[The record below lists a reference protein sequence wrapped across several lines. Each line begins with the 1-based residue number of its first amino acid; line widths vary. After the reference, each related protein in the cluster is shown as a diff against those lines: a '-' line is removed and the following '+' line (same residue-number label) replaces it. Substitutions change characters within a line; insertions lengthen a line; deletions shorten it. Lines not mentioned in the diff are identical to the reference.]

1 MSDHN
6 PEVWEQQGPFLLHE
20 TGAAYREFDHDVT
33 TGDTFMSALTQ
44 KASESHRS
52 AADEALEES
61 AWLASTTATQTA
73 NGVQPAFSGKPS
85 RLTADE
91 ITLMLGR
98 MPPTAALTWLLAS
111 PQSWQATAAALLCEP
126 GARRS
131 ISIHG
136 TPMAF
141 PSYVRLLSRLCR
153 EAAEQAEAE
162 VRDET
167 AGSAGTEAAPR
178 PTPALSYLPQ
188 AVGEAEAPRTSV
200 SYILW
205 IQQALNRADN
215 AKLIEDGKTGPA
227 TRAAVAHF
235 QRLHGLHVDG
245 TVGPDTE
252 KALAAASNMQLPTS
266 GAVQS
271 SPATSHAVYANW
283 SDADDR
289 RKGRNPRDQV
299 IGGQASTTGVVSD
312 IFGPGHPPSIPAE
325 RYTVLGNFKIEGE
338 ARALNTVTF

>member
-1 MSDHN
+1 
-6 PEVWEQQGPFLLHE
+6 
-20 TGAAYREFDHDVT
+20 
-33 TGDTFMSALTQ
+33 
-44 KASESHRS
+44 
-52 AADEALEES
+52 
-61 AWLASTTATQTA
+61 
-73 NGVQPAFSGKPS
+73 
-85 RLTADE
+85 
-91 ITLMLGR
+91 
-98 MPPTAALTWLLAS
+98 
-111 PQSWQATAAALLCEP
+111 
-126 GARRS
+126 
-131 ISIHG
+131 
-136 TPMAF
+136 MAF
-141 PSYVRLLSRLCR
+141 PSYMRLLSRLCR

-252 KALAAASNMQLPTS
+252 KALAAASNMQPPTS

-289 RKGRNPRDQV
+289 RKG
-299 IGGQASTTGVVSD
+299 A
-312 IFGPGHPPSIPAE
+312 IPVT
-325 RYTVLGNFKIEGE
+325 RSLE
-338 ARALNTVTF
+338 ARRPQRVWSRIYLGRATRPASRRSATPYSEISRSKAKPGP